1 MLSFGAYDGI
11 NYMATITIPKKL
23 TKGEELIIIPRKEYE
38 KILRIARKRG
48 YSEFEQELDKRIKE
62 VREGKTIGP
71 FISVKSLKNSLEK

>member
-1 MLSFGAYDGI
+1 LLSFGAYDRI

>member
-1 MLSFGAYDGI
+1 
-11 NYMATITIPKKL
+11 MATITIPKKL